1 MGNCRF
7 KENKAD
13 SKKFADIV
21 LTEEERKEHVGKM
34 VNMLKPLRFR
44 LGITQKEVAEIVG
57 MTRNNY
63 SAIENGRKELT
74 WKYFLA
80 LLFFYSYNPYT
91 REMLKES
98 GVISERLDRW
108 LSISKL

>member
-1 MGNCRF
+1 MGKYQF
-7 KENKAD
+7 KDNKE
-13 SKKFADIV
+13 FANIV
-21 LTEEERKEHVGKM
+21 LTEEERREHIKKM
-34 VNMLKPLRFR
+34 VSMLKQLRFK
-44 LGITQKEVAEIVG
+44 LGITQREVAEIVG

-91 REMLKES
+91 RETVKES
-98 GVISERLDRW
+98 GVVSERLDQW
-108 LSISKL
+108 LNISKL